1 MALDLLMSA
10 VAFAIIV
17 ATIAGIVRFI
27 VDAADGVNPIEE
39 RRTPKFPCASC
50 VHCDPQSQYRCAA
63 CCEEITG
70 KPDLCAYAR
79 GTKECAKNAR
89 KVS

>member
-1 MALDLLMSA
+1 MFAAIIFTLLAVLLFVVSLALDI
-10 VAFAIIV
+10 FDDEE
-17 ATIAGIVRFI
+17 IADYLSNLR
-27 VDAADGVNPIEE
+27 E
-39 RRTPKFPCASC
+39 PKFPCASC
-50 VHCDPQSQYRCAA
+50 VHCDLQSQYRCTA

-79 GTKECAKNAR
+79 GTKEYAKNAR